1 MPKILVVDDDKDI
14 LSALCAILRREG
26 FEVVAAEDG
35 PEAFRIAQTERFDAV
50 LSDLKLGEM
59 DGLALIRHL
68 HSLTPELPIVLMT
81 GHGSMDVVIRAI
93 QMGACDY
100 LTKPFKTPRL
110 LEVLNQV
117 VQSHS
122 PSEVEFSMA
131 DGTPVPGEIVGNS
144 LAVQSVGKEIG
155 RMASSTSTVLI
166 LGETGTGKELVARAL
181 HRYSRRSAGAFVSI
195 NCMAIPETLLESELF
210 GYEQGAFTGAVS
222 RKKGLFERAVGG
234 TIFLDEV
241 GDTSPGIQGKLLRAL
256 QEKTIQRIGG
266 REEIPVDVR
275 VLAATN
281 RDLKAEGGEGRFRD
295 DLYFRLT
302 GGLIRLPPLRERRE
316 DIPGLACH
324 FLRMNTQ
331 GNGTA
336 TPTISLMAIKALE
349 DYDWPGNV
357 RELQNL
363 IGQAVMRAGPRM
375 ISADDIHFLLSSGEG
390 REPGGVDHRS
400 CFVSQF
406 LATNHWSK
414 EEGVHARLFEGVE
427 RELYQQV
434 FRQAEGRK
442 SRMAKWLG
450 VSRPTINEKLVKFG
464 LDQSGAGSDES

>member
-1 MPKILVVDDDKDI
+1 MPKILVVDDDKD
-14 LSALCAILRREG
+14 LLKALCAILRREG
-26 FEVVAAEDG
+26 FEVVPAQDG

-68 HSLTPELPIVLMT
+68 NSLTPELPIVLMT

-93 QMGACDY
+93 QMGARDY

-117 VQSHS
+117 VQSHGA
-122 PSEVEFSMA
+122 SEEEYSVA
-131 DGTPVPGEIVGNS
+131 AGTTAPGEIVGNS

-155 RMASSTSTVLI
+155 RMATATSTVLI

-181 HRYSRRSAGAFVSI
+181 HRYSRRSGGAFVSI

-210 GYEQGAFTGAVS
+210 GYEKGAFTGAVA
-222 RKKGLFERAVGG
+222 RKTGLFERAVGG

-241 GDTSPGIQGKLLRAL
+241 GDTSQGIQGKLLRAL

-275 VLAATN
+275 VVAATN
-281 RDLKAEGGEGRFRD
+281 RDLKAEGSEGRFRA

-316 DIPGLACH
+316 DISGLACH
-324 FLRMNTQ
+324 FLRLNTQ
-331 GNGTA
+331 GNGAA

-349 DYDWPGNV
+349 DCDWPGNV

-363 IGQAVMRAGPRM
+363 IGRAVMRADGRM
-375 ISADDIHFLLSSGEG
+375 ISADDIHFLLSSGEE
-390 REPGGVDHRS
+390 RAQSMADHQS
-400 CFVSQF
+400 CLISEF
-406 LATNHWSK
+406 LAANHWSK
-414 EEGVHARLFEGVE
+414 DGGVHARLFECVE

-464 LDQSGAGSDES
+464 LDQNGDEGVES